1 MSSFHPTGLVLLDG
15 SPLIRATVLPLLVV
29 VVWVEVEE
37 GDSGSLEEQVVRS
50 VAEREALV
58 PSSSSAMFC
67 RGGELHDLIL
77 DRRRSRIS
85 S

>member
-1 MSSFHPTGLVLLDG
+1 MLDASS
-15 SPLIRATVLPLLVV
+15 LIRATVLPLVV
-29 VVWVEVEE
+29 VVCVEVEE

-58 PSSSSAMFC
+58 PSSSSATFC
-67 RGGELHDLIL
+67 LGGESHDLIL